1 MVLKSGQTVCIK
13 RFLHLLLIASM
24 LAACNKHAPVSVN
37 KHPTT
42 ASSKKPKPTIIVTS
56 ESSSAE
62 SSVGSDTIPMQLS
75 ETDATSTDI
84 DSKAAQ
90 PLSLKEL
97 QPPTESNSAWKEG
110 VNYKRLSPVQPT
122 SALPGQV
129 EVTEAYWY
137 GSAHCYVLDQ
147 SLDVWRKQKAAY
159 INFVRL
165 PVMWGSVQRLHAR
178 MYYIAELLGK
188 SEELHAALF
197 KELQIDKS
205 PLNTNEQAQAF
216 FIAHGVS
223 EEDYKRAN
231 ASPAIEASLKHA
243 QIMGDRYRINAVPTI
258 IINGRY
264 VTDVVMAGGQ
274 AQLLVLINEL
284 AAREKND

>member
-1 MVLKSGQTVCIK
+1 MK
-13 RFLHLLLIASM
+13 RILHLLLITLM
-24 LAACNKHAPVSVN
+24 LAACG
-37 KHPTT
+37 KHPPT
-42 ASSKKPKPTIIVTS
+42 AADKHPATAAASKKSKSTVAATS

-62 SSVGSDTIPMQLS
+62 SNVDSDTVPMQLS

-84 DSKAAQ
+84 DSKTSQ

-97 QPPTESNSAWKEG
+97 QPPATPSSAWKEG
-110 VNYKRLSPVQPT
+110 VHYKRLSPVQPT

-147 SLDVWRKQKAAY
+147 SIEVWLKQKANY

-188 SEELHAALF
+188 TEELHAELF
-197 KELQIDKS
+197 KELLVNKS

-216 FIAHGVS
+216 FIAHGIS
-223 EEDYKRAN
+223 QEDYKRAN

-243 QIMGDRYRINAVPTI
+243 QIIGDRYRINAVPMI